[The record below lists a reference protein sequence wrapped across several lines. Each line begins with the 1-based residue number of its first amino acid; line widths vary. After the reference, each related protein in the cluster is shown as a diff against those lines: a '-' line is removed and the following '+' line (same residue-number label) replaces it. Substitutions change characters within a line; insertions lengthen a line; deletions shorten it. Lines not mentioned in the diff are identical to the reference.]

1 MMPDN
6 VNGLAAST
14 QPTFASS
21 IGNTSIGNYN
31 DYNNT
36 YGGDQALYS
45 DHMPYDNQMMYGTQH
60 QRHREADVN
69 DQGRPAAAFDAA
81 ASLAVPAQ
89 PFSTQGGMPGGN
101 VNKRQRMA

>member
-1 MMPDN
+1 MSTVSLPVHN
-6 VNGLAAST
+6 PHSPAPLATPQSET
-14 QPTFASS
+14 TT
-21 IGNTSIGNYN
+21 I
-31 DYNNT
+31 NT